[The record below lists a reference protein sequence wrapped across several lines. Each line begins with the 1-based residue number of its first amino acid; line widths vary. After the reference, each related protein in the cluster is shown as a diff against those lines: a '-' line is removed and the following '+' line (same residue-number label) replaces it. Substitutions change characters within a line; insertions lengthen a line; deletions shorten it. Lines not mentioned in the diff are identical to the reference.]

1 MTPEEIQAELNKL
14 LAEMDETQAQAA
26 PVDSEKAKLRAE
38 EEAAAQAYRDAVAKV
53 RERRHQLEENE
64 YEINRKRREL
74 DRQKRL
80 LEAQLDEATK
90 KKKEQEA
97 ALALQAEYKALGER
111 WDLMTAGAPWREWAK
126 DHQIQGGHKLV
137 MDRNVILAD
146 TMGLGKTLTSIIT
159 CDIAEAAT
167 RDASP
172 EHPFLG
178 DEIDVYKQGYHDPDS
193 GEWVSGG
200 WGKEIINAVKKPAGK
215 KILYFCPS
223 TLLRNVEREFR
234 MWAPHRAVVI
244 LGGMAKKERQFIID
258 MVLPSHP
265 EWVVI
270 CNYEAWRKD
279 LSLIDSL
286 VQLDFD
292 TVIIDEAHN
301 VKDTKSIAYRGIKR
315 LIDELK
321 PPYVIPMTGTPIL
334 NRPQELFALL
344 TLVNP
349 REFTTINDFLFSYC
363 EQDDDGFWKFKP
375 GGLDRIAKK
384 ISKNFL
390 RRSKKDAG
398 IELPEKTI
406 TMHNIEVDPE
416 RYPNQ
421 AKVRDQMR
429 KHAMILLDE
438 KEGKAL
444 TAAAMIAVFT
454 RLRQIETWP
463 AGIKVIDP
471 LTKEIKLQID
481 VEESQKLDY
490 IIHYDKEAK
499 QFEGLIPEVVE
510 DERVV
515 VFSQFKAPL
524 HELKDRIERM
534 GKRAVILDGDTP
546 KSVQDEIRLDFDAR
560 HTPNR
565 ESSKWD
571 VVLCNYRVGGVGLNL
586 TAATQMVIL
595 DEEWNPG
602 KRDQAYDRI
611 HRMGQENPVTIH
623 VIRNALTID
632 DWLADIMAKKEDLVE
647 GFTTKM
653 VEKDEF
659 QQFLEGMGDSGLL

>member
-1 MTPEEIQAELNKL
+1 MTPEEILAEINRRQAELDKIQSEIAPLETAKQQAN
-14 LAEMDETQAQAA
+14 AEEQAA
-26 PVDSEKAKLRAE
+26 REAYQAAVAAAREKKRLIDEQEYQIVKQRNDIEREQRKLRIQLEEAEKAKKEKEKA
-38 EEAAAQAYRDAVAKV
+38 DALK
-53 RERRHQLEENE
+53 
-64 YEINRKRREL
+64 
-74 DRQKRL
+74 
-80 LEAQLDEATK
+80 
-90 KKKEQEA
+90 
-97 ALALQAEYKALGER
+97 AEYSALGER

-126 DHQIQGGHKLV
+126 DHQIQGAHKLV

-146 TMGLGKTLTSIIT
+146 TMGLGKTLTSIVT
-159 CDIAEAAT
+159 TDIAEAAT
-167 RDASP
+167 KNASP
-172 EHPFLG
+172 DEPFLG
-178 DEIDVYKQGYHDPDS
+178 DVVQQYKPGYHHPDT
-193 GEWVSGG
+193 GEWIAGG
-200 WGKEIINAVKKPAGK
+200 HQEVIVNSVVRPAGK
-215 KILYFCPS
+215 KILYFCPA
-223 TLLRNVEREFR
+223 TMIRNVMAEYRL
-234 MWAPHRAVVI
+234 WAPHRNVQI
-244 LGGMAKKERQFIID
+244 IGGMNKNERKFIFE
-258 MVLPSHP
+258 MVLPMHP

-286 VQLDFD
+286 IDLDFD

-301 VKDTKSIAYRGIKR
+301 IKDTKSIAYRGIKR
-315 LIDELK
+315 LVDELK

-349 REFTTINDFLFSYC
+349 REFHNLNDFLFRFC
-363 EQDDDGFWKFKP
+363 EQDDAGFWKFKP
-375 GGLDRIAKK
+375 GGLNLLAKK

-390 RRSKKDAG
+390 RRTKEEAG
-398 IELPEKTI
+398 IKLPPKTI
-406 TMHNIEVDPE
+406 TMHEIEVDPD

-421 AKVRDQMR
+421 AKVRKQMR
-429 KHAMILLDE
+429 DHAMLLLDDKGE
-438 KEGKAL
+438 KAI
-444 TAAAMIAVFT
+444 TAAAIIAVFT

-463 AGIKVIDP
+463 AGIIQRDP
-471 LTKEIKLQID
+471 ITKEIKLQVD

-524 HELKDRIERM
+524 HELKDRIDRM

-546 KSVQDEIRLDFDAR
+546 KHVQDEIREDFDLR
-560 HTPNR
+560 HRPNR
-565 ESSKWD
+565 EDAKWD

-586 TAATQMVIL
+586 TAATQMMIL

-611 HRMGQENPVTIH
+611 HRMGQDKPVTIH
-623 VIRNALTID
+623 VIRNGKTID
-632 DWLADIMAKKEDLVE
+632 DWLADIMAAKEDLVD
-647 GFTTKM
+647 GFNNT
-653 VEKDEF
+653 
-659 QQFLEGMGDSGLL
+659 GLI